1 MATPLITL
9 DQLGNRLQS
18 TPDPGAGEQAITD
31 ASGLVRAVA
40 RQQFTF
46 VSQETVILGGA
57 TRTLTLPERPL
68 VVDGSNPL
76 TVVELGEYGGPNF
89 AVTEGFQ
96 FTRQGNELLRGY
108 PWYPMTRLQ
117 GWPWVR
123 YLGVW
128 AYHVQVTYS
137 HGYTTTPDDVTA
149 IVLDVAQS
157 LYTNPTGLR
166 SWQVPEYTE
175 VYATELLG
183 AATVDSIR
191 KRLSGTGRKRITHSI

>member
-1 MATPLITL
+1 MAPLITL
-9 DQLGNRLQS
+9 DQLGNRIQS
-18 TPDPGAGEQAITD
+18 TPEPGAGEQAILD
-31 ASGLVRAVA
+31 ASGLVRTIS

-46 VSQETVILGGA
+46 VSQETVILGGG
-57 TRTLTLPERPL
+57 TRVLTLPQRPL
-68 VVDGSNPL
+68 VVDEQNPL
-76 TVVELGEYGGPNF
+76 TVVELGEYGGPN
-89 AVTEGFQ
+89 TTILENYGY
-96 FTRQGNELLRGY
+96 TRQGNELTRGY
-108 PWYPMTRLQ
+108 PWYPMSRLQ
-117 GWPWVR
+117 GWPWIR

-137 HGYTTTPDDVTA
+137 HGYYTVPDDVAA

-191 KRLSGTGRKRITHSI
+191 RRLAVTGRKRTTHSI

>member
-1 MATPLITL
+1 MAPLITL

-31 ASGLVRAVA
+31 ASGLVRAVG
-40 RQQFTF
+40 RQHISF
-46 VSQETVILGGA
+46 VSQETVVLGGA
-57 TRTLTLPERPL
+57 TRVLTLPERPL
-68 VVDGSNPL
+68 VVDVSNPL
-76 TVVELGEYGGPNF
+76 TVIELGEYGGPNF
-89 AVTEGFQ
+89 TATEGFS

-137 HGYTTTPDDVTA
+137 HGYITTPDDVAA

-175 VYATELLG
+175 TYATELLG
-183 AATVDSIR
+183 AAAVDSIR
-191 KRLSGTGRKRITHSI
+191 RRLAGTGRKRTTHSI